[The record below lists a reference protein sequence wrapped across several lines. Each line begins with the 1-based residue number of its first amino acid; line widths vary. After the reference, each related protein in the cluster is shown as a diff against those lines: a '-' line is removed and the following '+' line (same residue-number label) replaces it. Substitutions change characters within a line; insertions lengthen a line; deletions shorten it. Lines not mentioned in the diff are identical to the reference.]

1 MVRGHLVSHVTKAMQ
16 LYRDLASLARDCSL
30 LIASLAKGNGIITRT
45 LAYMLTIE
53 IANRAEYMSTTNITS
68 ALIEAGY
75 KHLSIVPNTT
85 AVLWA
90 IRKIR
95 AAEGT
100 VMLMSIDGI

>member
-1 MVRGHLVSHVTKAMQ
+1 MARGNVVMHITKAME
-16 LYRDLASLARDCSL
+16 LYRDLASLARDCAL
-30 LIASLAKGNGIITRT
+30 FIASLAKGNGIITRT
-45 LAYMLTIE
+45 LVHMLTIE
-53 IANRAEYMSTTNITS
+53 TANRAEYMSKTNISS

-75 KHLSIVPNTT
+75 KHLSIIPNTT